1 MLFEVESTLLT
12 RHFFLETLD
21 EINNDLE
28 KVIKIL
34 E

>member
-1 MLFEVESTLLT
+1 MLFEVENTLLT

-21 EINNDLE
+21 EINNDLQR
-28 KVIKIL
+28 VIKIL